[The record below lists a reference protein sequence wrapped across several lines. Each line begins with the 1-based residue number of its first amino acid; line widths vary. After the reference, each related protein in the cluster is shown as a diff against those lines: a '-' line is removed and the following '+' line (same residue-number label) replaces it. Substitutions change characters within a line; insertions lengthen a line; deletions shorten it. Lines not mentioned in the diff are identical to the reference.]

1 MARQGISVDFAGIF
15 DLQDT
20 LKSLGGDVYKQ
31 AVINALGASKDF
43 VNAEIK
49 KAMDASPY
57 NFDGSKY
64 SQMKTKDS
72 LTEVERLDVEIKGDQ
87 AVAYAGVSFYDAPEL
102 WFTAHGGASNPHS
115 PITDQNL
122 YNAVRVKGKVLKQ
135 VQEIQKEEFNK
146 VIEEALRRG

>member
-1 MARQGISVDFAGIF
+1 MARQGISVDFAGVF

-49 KAMDASPY
+49 KAMDASQY
-57 NFDGSKY
+57 HFDGTGYSKGDA
-64 SQMKTKDS
+64 KKS
-72 LTEVERLDVEIKGDQ
+72 LTEVERLDVEIRGDQ

-102 WFTAHGGASNPHS
+102 WYIAHGAPHT
-115 PITDQNL
+115 PKDNDI

-135 VQEIQKEEFNK
+135 VQEIQRDEFNK

>member
-20 LKSLGGDVYKQ
+20 LKSLGGEVYKQ
-31 AVINALGASKDF
+31 AVINALGSSKDY

-49 KAMDASPY
+49 KAMDASKY
-57 NFDGSKY
+57 HFDGSNY
-64 SQMKTKDS
+64 SKGKTKES
-72 LTEVERLDVEIKGDQ
+72 LTEVEKLDVDIRGDQ

-102 WFTAHGGASNPHS
+102 WYIAHGAPHT
-115 PITDQNL
+115 PKDNDI
-122 YNAVRVKGKVLKQ
+122 YNAVRVKGKVLKR

-146 VIEEALRRG
+146 VIEEALQRG